1 MPSRKELYR
10 SPNGDCWFLARDPTS
25 GRAFVLHEPNLP
37 SGGRPSQIEIG
48 AFLRSGAGGPEHEAL
63 LRLIGT
69 LVDEAVADP
78 NGNRQEIPDI
88 VE

>member
-37 SGGRPSQIEIG
+37 SGGRPSQIDIG
-48 AFLRSGAGGPEHEAL
+48 AFLRSGAAGPEHEAL

-69 LVDEAVADP
+69 LVEEPATGP
-78 NGNRQEIPDI
+78 NSDRQELPDI
-88 VE
+88 AE